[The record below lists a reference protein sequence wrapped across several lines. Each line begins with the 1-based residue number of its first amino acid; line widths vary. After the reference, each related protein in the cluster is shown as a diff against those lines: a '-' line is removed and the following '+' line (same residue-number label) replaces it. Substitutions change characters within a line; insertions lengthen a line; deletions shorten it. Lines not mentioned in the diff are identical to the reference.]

1 MQGLKVGNPTLV
13 DQPGDP
19 PPDLAFGPVINP
31 AQALDLDRHYADA
44 LKTGA
49 TLIHEGRLDDALF
62 LPGQDRSAY
71 RAPRALVNL
80 PRQSE
85 LYFKEP
91 FGPIDSIML
100 VDRVEELVGEMNISN
115 GALAVA
121 SDDAQWA
128 ARTAREVRAFKVG
141 INKLRSHGYRAE
153 VFGGLG
159 ESWRG
164 AFVGGAL
171 LVEAVTRGD
180 KPVPGYYVNAT
191 LPPPP
196 GLVPAIWA
204 SVKSLVPKFSK

>member
-1 MQGLKVGNPTLV
+1 MPSK
-13 DQPGDP
+13 PGTP
-19 PPDLAFGPVINP
+19 
-31 AQALDLDRHYADA
+31 
-44 LKTGA
+44 
-49 TLIHEGRLDDALF
+49 LIYEGRLDDALF

-91 FGPIDSIML
+91 FGPIYSIML

-115 GALAVA
+115 GALVAAVA

-141 INKLRSHGYRAE
+141 INKLRSRGDRAE

-159 ESWRG
+159 ESWKG

-180 KPVPGYYVNAT
+180 KPVPGNYADAT

-204 SVKSLVPKFSK
+204 SVKSLVRKFSEQLPNVTSIC